1 MRLLEHNTEKLKDIW
16 VNPILRQN
24 AEIVIMTAISQATNL
39 SVSDA
44 DKILDELDIILQDKE
59 EDKTS
64 KKDRAI

>member
-1 MRLLEHNTEKLKDIW
+1 MRLLDYNTEKLKDIW